1 MKHTLQIK
9 LLLLLTVVVLASSCA
24 GGGNQP
30 QITQAALYLDP
41 EGNQPTT
48 SFSWKIPFYLIVEL
62 SSFEE
67 DTVVQASWIAMD
79 TNNLAPETVMHIEEK
94 TPETETVLFDL
105 TNEGNFWPI
114 GDYQVNI
121 YLNGKLV
128 QELEY
133 EVYHTTDVY

>member
-1 MKHTLQIK
+1 MKSAFQIK
-9 LLLLLTVVVLASSCA
+9 LILLLILAVLASSCA
-24 GGGNQP
+24 GGGNRP
-30 QITQAALYLDP
+30 QIEDAALYLDP
-41 EGNQPTT
+41 EGNQATT
-48 SFSWKIPFYLIVEL
+48 SFSWRVPFYLIIEL
-62 SSFEE
+62 SDFQD

-79 TNNLAPETVMHIEEK
+79 TNRLAPETVMHIEEK
-94 TPETETVLFDL
+94 TATSDLVVFDL